1 MKVLVIGSGGREHTL
16 CWKIAQSR
24 GVKKIFCAPGNGGTR
39 LVAENVDIKAN
50 DIEGLLDFALKNNID
65 LTVVGPE
72 EPLVMGIVDRFQEK
86 GLRIFGP
93 DGKCARLEASK
104 SFAKEFMEKYGI
116 PTAKYETYNS
126 FQDACKALD
135 DFSYPLVIKADGLCE
150 GKGVEIVDTR
160 EDALRILEEMLIDK
174 KFGDQGNMV
183 VIEEYLDGIEVSLL
197 CFVTEN
203 RIIPMESAKDYK
215 KIHEGDLGP
224 NTGGVGAFSPSP
236 FLTVELKN
244 EIHKEI
250 LEKIEY
256 GLNSEKLNFKGILYI
271 GLMIVEGRPKV
282 LEFNVRFGDPETEV
296 LIPRLEP
303 DIIQI
308 FEKTID
314 SSLTAEDIKWGQESC
329 ITVVLTSEGY
339 PGEYKKGYEIKI
351 DGALD
356 DDIILFH
363 NGTKENDGK
372 LLTDGGRVLSI
383 TALGCSLDEAGE
395 RVYSNIDRISFEG
408 MGFRGDIG
416 K

>member
-203 RIIPMESAKDYK
+203 RIIPMESA
-215 KIHEGDLGP
+215 
-224 NTGGVGAFSPSP
+224 
-236 FLTVELKN
+236 
-244 EIHKEI
+244 
-250 LEKIEY
+250 
-256 GLNSEKLNFKGILYI
+256 
-271 GLMIVEGRPKV
+271 
-282 LEFNVRFGDPETEV
+282 
-296 LIPRLEP
+296 
-303 DIIQI
+303 
-308 FEKTID
+308 
-314 SSLTAEDIKWGQESC
+314 
-329 ITVVLTSEGY
+329 
-339 PGEYKKGYEIKI
+339 
-351 DGALD
+351 
-356 DDIILFH
+356 
-363 NGTKENDGK
+363 
-372 LLTDGGRVLSI
+372 
-383 TALGCSLDEAGE
+383 
-395 RVYSNIDRISFEG
+395 
-408 MGFRGDIG
+408 
-416 K
+416 